1 MSFTKDSEKLIKE
14 FINDFERYCLKKSS
28 RTQRTTD
35 TILKSIYNDIRLSY
49 NYVDL
54 MDSKNIIKIDT
65 KEIKTLRELPKTE
78 LMDSNF
84 IPSHIKD
91 DILYNILGY
100 MKMSITID
108 KLNVNI
114 YYGIFDKKEF
124 NRLNRIK
131 ESLLEALKIIK
142 FCSSYSS
149 LKSMKSLDVYLYLTD
164 KEKKLPN
171 NPVLVLGPNN
181 INSAVTFAC
190 AEKGK
195 LMIYR
200 KEEWKKVLVHELFHS
215 LCLDFSGIK
224 YESLRTKIKKI
235 FDVQSDF
242 EISESYSEF
251 WALILNSCFIS
262 FKLLDTPDD
271 IDNFLLFAEFCIQLE
286 RIFSLFQMIK
296 VLHFMGLRYE
306 NLFRADSISVSFRKI
321 LYKEDTNVLA
331 YYIIKTILLFFNDDF
346 LKWCLINNNNILKFD
361 KMPQNLNKFY
371 DFIKEK
377 YNTTFFTTS
386 IEKMDLFFK
395 SRRGEF
401 YHKNVKGVVLT
412 TTRMSICEN

>member
-377 YNTTFFTTS
+377 YNTTFFTSS

>member
-1 MSFTKDSEKLIKE
+1 MSFTKASEKLIKE
-14 FINDFERYCLKKSS
+14 FINVFDKYCFKRTS
-28 RTQRTTD
+28 RTQKTTD
-35 TILKSIYNDIRLSY
+35 TILKSLYNDIRLSH

-54 MDSKNIIKIDT
+54 MEAKNVIKVDT

-84 IPSHIKD
+84 IPSQIKD

-100 MKMSITID
+100 MKMSLTIN
-108 KLNVNI
+108 KINVNI
-114 YYGIFDKKEF
+114 FYGIFDKKDF
-124 NRLNRIK
+124 NKLKNIK
-131 ESLLEALKIIK
+131 SSLLEALTIVK
-142 FCSSYSS
+142 FCTIYSN
-149 LKSMKSLDVYLYLTD
+149 LKSMKSLDIYLYLTD

-181 INSAVTFAC
+181 CNSAVTFAC

-200 KEEWKKVLVHELFHS
+200 KEEWKKVLIHELFHS

-224 YESLRTKIKKI
+224 YDSLRTKIKKL

-251 WALILNSCFIS
+251 WAVILNSCFIS
-262 FKLLDTPDD
+262 FKLLDKPDD
-271 IDNFLLFAEFCIQLE
+271 IDNFLLFADFCIQLE

-306 NLFRADSISVSFRKI
+306 NLFKADTISTSFRKI

-331 YYIIKTILLFFNDDF
+331 YYIIKTILLFYNDDF

-371 DFIKEK
+371 DFIREN

-386 IEKMDLFFK
+386 LEKMDLFFK
-395 SRRGEF
+395 SKRGDY
-401 YHKNVKGVVLT
+401 YHKNVKGIVLT

>member
-1 MSFTKDSEKLIKE
+1 MSFTKASEKLIKE
-14 FINDFERYCLKKSS
+14 FINDFERYCLKKSTRS
-28 RTQRTTD
+28 QRTTD

-54 MDSKNIIKIDT
+54 MNAKNIIKIDT

-114 YYGIFDKKEF
+114 YYGIFDKKDF
-124 NRLNRIK
+124 NKLNKIK
-131 ESLLEALKIIK
+131 DSLLEALKIIK
-142 FCSSYSS
+142 FCTSYSS

-181 INSAVTFAC
+181 VNSAVTFAC

-271 IDNFLLFAEFCIQLE
+271 VDNFLLFAEFCIQLE

-306 NLFRADSISVSFRKI
+306 NLFRSDSMSISFRKI

-377 YNTTFFTTS
+377 YNTTFFTSS

>member
-1 MSFTKDSEKLIKE
+1 MSFTKASEKLIKE
-14 FINDFERYCLKKSS
+14 FINDFDKYCLKKSAK
-28 RTQRTTD
+28 TQRTTD

-54 MDSKNIIKIDT
+54 MNEKDIIKLDT
-65 KEIKTLRELPKTE
+65 KEIKTLRELPKSE

-84 IPSHIKD
+84 IPSQIKD

-100 MKMSITID
+100 MKMSLTIN
-108 KLNVNI
+108 KLKVNI
-114 YYGIFDKKEF
+114 YYGIFDKKDF
-124 NRLNRIK
+124 NKLKEIK
-131 ESLLEALKIIK
+131 KSLLEALTMIK
-142 FCSSYSS
+142 FCTTYTS
-149 LKSMKSLDVYLYLTD
+149 LKSMKSLSVYLYLTD

-181 INSAVTFAC
+181 CNSAVTFAC
-190 AEKGK
+190 AENGK

-200 KEEWKKVLVHELFHS
+200 KEEWTKVLLHELFHR

-224 YESLRTKIKKI
+224 YESLRNKMKKL

-251 WALILNSCFIS
+251 WAVILNSCFIS
-262 FKLLDTPDD
+262 FKLLDRPDD
-271 IDNFLLFAEFCIQLE
+271 VDNFLLFADFCIQLE
-286 RIFSLFQMIK
+286 RMFSLFQMIK
-296 VLHFMGLRYE
+296 ILHFMGLRYE
-306 NLFRADSISVSFRKI
+306 NLFKADSISVSFRKI

-331 YYIIKTILLFFNDDF
+331 YYIIKTILLFYNDDF

-361 KMPQNLNKFY
+361 KIPQNQNKFY
-371 DFIKEK
+371 DFIKDN
-377 YNTTFFTTS
+377 YNTTFFTSS

-395 SRRGEF
+395 TRRGDF
-401 YHKNVKGVVLT
+401 YHKNVKGSVLT